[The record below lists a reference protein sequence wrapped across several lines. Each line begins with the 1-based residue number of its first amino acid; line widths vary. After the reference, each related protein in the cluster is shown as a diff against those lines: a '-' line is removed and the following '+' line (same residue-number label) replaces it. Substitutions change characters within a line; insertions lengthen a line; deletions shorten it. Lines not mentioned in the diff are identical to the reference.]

1 MRQKVERDP
10 LAAVAGG
17 NRLRDHFDVGAKIES
32 DRRPTPSF

>member
-10 LAAVAGG
+10 LAAVAGR
-17 NRLRDHFDVGAKIES
+17 NRLRDLFDVVSKIES